1 VVIEFGGRTDF
12 LSYMLVASIVTR
24 RIHER
29 WMEEKEKSSAKG
41 QLGHPPQLVITLE
54 EAHKFLSPEA
64 SHQTIFGTIAR
75 EMRKYN
81 VTLLVVDQRPS
92 GIDEEI
98 RSQLGT
104 RVVGALDD
112 ERDQAAV
119 LEGVPD
125 AKSLGVLIRNLE
137 PKKQVLLSGYALPM
151 PIVVE
156 VRDYYGFAKS
166 IKRAAAE
173 GRPKRDIDLWDR

>member
-1 VVIEFGGRTDF
+1 LRYDH
-12 LSYMLVASIVTR
+12 SR
-24 RIHER
+24 RCP
-29 WMEEKEKSSAKG
+29 G
-41 QLGHPPQLVITLE
+41 
-54 EAHKFLSPEA
+54 AHNRRRSKFLAPDVSN
-64 SHQTIFGTIAR
+64 QTIFGTIAR

-112 ERDQAAV
+112 DRDQAAV

-125 AKSLGVLIRNLE
+125 ARALRVLLNNLE
-137 PKKQVLLSGYALPM
+137 PKKQVLLGGYAMPM

-156 VRDYYGFAKS
+156 VRDYYAFAKATRRHVGER
-166 IKRAAAE
+166 K
-173 GRPKRDIDLWDR
+173 GPDVDLWKR

>member
-1 VVIEFGGRTDF
+1 
-12 LSYMLVASIVTR
+12 MLVSSIDTAG
-24 RIHER
+24 IHSR
-29 WMEEKEKSSAKG
+29 WKEEKEKASADG
-41 QLGHPPQLVITLE
+41 RIGHPPQLMITLE

-64 SHQTIFGTIAR
+64 SNQTIFGTIAR

-104 RVVGALDD
+104 RVVAALDD
-112 ERDQAAV
+112 ERDQSSV

-125 AKSLGVLIRNLE
+125 ARALKVLIKNLE
-137 PKKQVLLSGYALPM
+137 PKKQVLLTGYAMPM

-156 VRDYYGFAKS
+156 VRDYYGFAKVMR
-166 IKRAAAE
+166 KAAGDMETQAA
-173 GRPKRDIDLWDR
+173 DLWER

>member
-1 VVIEFGGRTDF
+1 
-12 LSYMLVASIVTR
+12 MLVASIVTR

-29 WMEEKEKSSAKG
+29 WRNEKEKASAAGK
-41 QLGHPPQLVITLE
+41 LGSPPQLVITLE

-64 SHQTIFGTIAR
+64 ANQTIFGTIAR

-104 RVVGALDD
+104 RVIGALDD
-112 ERDQAAV
+112 ERDQSSV

-125 AKSLGVLIRNLE
+125 ARSLGVLIKNLE
-137 PKKQVLLSGYALPM
+137 PKKQVLLTGYAMPM

-156 VRDYYGFAKS
+156 MRDYYGFAKAM
-166 IKRAAAE
+166 KQGGVRR
-173 GRPKRDIDLWDR
+173 RPKNGNADLWER